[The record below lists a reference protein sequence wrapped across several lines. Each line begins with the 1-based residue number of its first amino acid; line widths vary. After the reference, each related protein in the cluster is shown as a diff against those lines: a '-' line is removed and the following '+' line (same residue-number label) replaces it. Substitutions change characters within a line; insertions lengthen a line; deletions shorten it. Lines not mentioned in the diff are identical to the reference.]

1 MELKVCPSLCTS
13 ASAAEFRVPPARRES
28 SSKALSEP
36 SEMLK
41 YLWVFPLPCCPC
53 ALRSHWGLSS
63 RRWGERGHRI
73 PAGSWDSAPDSPY
86 PGQNPNLLRAS
97 QCQGFFLSV
106 ILKTIYLLLR

>member
-1 MELKVCPSLCTS
+1 MEPKVCPSLCAS
-13 ASAAEFRVPPARRES
+13 ASAAEFRVLPARRES

-41 YLWVFPLPCCPC
+41 YLWVFPLSCRPT
-53 ALRSHWGLSS
+53 LLSLGPLISPVGGEGPQNPS
-63 RRWGERGHRI
+63 RQYN
-73 PAGSWDSAPDSPY
+73 PAPDSPH

-97 QCQGFFLSV
+97 QCQGFLLSV